1 MTSDSYRWTLG
12 IFFIVIVAF
21 IWTFASVLVQYIFH
35 NLAFQKPFFL
45 TFVGISLFSVNLPIW
60 YLSQRFCS
68 LRRWE
73 SSGTNE
79 STRLSQTQL
88 PQSHSTTKLCWKKI
102 IRASAIVAP
111 LWFLANFTYN
121 ASLDM
126 TSVTSSTIIS
136 STSTVF
142 TLFLSVLV
150 LQERFTWMKMTG
162 VVLCMMGN
170 MCTIFKDSM
179 EADMKIIFSS
189 QSALGDF
196 VALFAAFMYGV
207 YTTAIRKLVPDEA
220 EFSLSLFFGFLGA
233 LTFLVLS
240 PVVVILHYNGIESL
254 HGLTWEIFQLMCVK
268 GLFDNVLSDYL
279 WAQSVI
285 MTSPTV
291 ATVGLS
297 LTVPLAIVSDL
308 LFHNILPGW
317 KTILAS
323 LLMVTGFVLINVSS
337 KRDRKG
343 QGFQKLNESSLS
355 GC

>member
-1 MTSDSYRWTLG
+1 MTSDSYRWSLG

-60 YLSQRFCS
+60 YISQHWCS
-68 LRRWE
+68 LRAWKR
-73 SSGTNE
+73 SNTNE
-79 STRLSQTQL
+79 SPLISHTQMH
-88 PQSHSTTKLCWKKI
+88 QSNTTTKTSWNSI
-102 IRASAIVAP
+102 IRASALIAP
-111 LWFLANFTYN
+111 LWFLANLTYN

-142 TLFLSVLV
+142 TLLLSVLV
-150 LQERFTWMKMTG
+150 LQEQFTWLKLTG
-162 VVLCMMGN
+162 VVLCMLGN
-170 MCTIFKDSM
+170 IGTIFKDSL
-179 EADMKIIFSS
+179 EAETKLFHSS
-189 QSALGDF
+189 ESALGDLT
-196 VALFAAFMYGV
+196 ALFAAFMYAV
-207 YTTAIRKLVPDEA
+207 YTTAIRKVVPDEA
-220 EFSLSLFFGFLGA
+220 DFSLSLFFGFLGA
-233 LTFLVLS
+233 LTCLVLS
-240 PVVVILHYNGIESL
+240 PVVVLLHFYEIESL
-254 HGLTWEIFQLMCVK
+254 YGLSWEIFQLMCVK

-297 LTVPLAIVSDL
+297 LTVPLAIISDL
-308 LFHNILPGW
+308 LFQSILPGW

-323 LLMVTGFVLINVSS
+323 VLMVTGFVLINISS
-337 KRDRKG
+337 KRDRKSREY
-343 QGFQKLNESSLS
+343 QKINDSS
-355 GC
+355 